1 MATIELR
8 DLNPAEFDNNLIVY
22 SKIGIG
28 IDSPSYHLHIKETT
42 TTNTYFFAENTTA
55 GNAGIKLKNSQGEW
69 TIIANDRLRFIDDDS
84 GVERMS
90 ITSAG
95 QFGS

>member
-55 GNAGIKLKNSQGEW
+55 GFKSLNS
-69 TIIANDRLRFIDDDS
+69 IVAIFK
-84 GVERMS
+84 
-90 ITSAG
+90 
-95 QFGS
+95 FF